1 MIILSIKIEL
11 FFFVD
16 IVFCRTWYK
25 VDVPKFYCP
34 VTTLLLPHDMKNAW
48 QGVRTTGQLKR
59 EKHIKNDPSYDSLYK
74 VSFIFNIY
82 YYLILRENLQL
93 FYIKYM

>member
-1 MIILSIKIEL
+1 MYSP
-11 FFFVD
+11 D

-34 VTTLLLPHDMKNAW
+34 VTTLLLPQEQKDAW

-59 EKHIKNDPSYDSLYK
+59 EKGIKNEASYDSLYT
-74 VSFIFNIY
+74 VSH
-82 YYLILRENLQL
+82 L
-93 FYIKYM
+93 